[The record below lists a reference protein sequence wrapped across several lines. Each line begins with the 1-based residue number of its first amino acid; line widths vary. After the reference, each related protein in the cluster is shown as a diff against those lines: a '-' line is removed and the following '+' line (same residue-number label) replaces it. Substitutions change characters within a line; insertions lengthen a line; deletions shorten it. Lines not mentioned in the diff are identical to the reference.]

1 MFLKFI
7 KFLISITIIM
17 YQSALYS
24 QSISSNKFDS
34 KNFSKYFSGIIAFE
48 NQNNSDALKF
58 FDSSKILLNEHN
70 PYLKKYISSLV
81 LENKIS
87 RAINLIKNNKEK
99 KNINFFD
106 AYFLLFIDSL
116 KRDDF
121 NNADKFLIKAFRYVK
136 KDELNL
142 AILETLKQYIH
153 VFQEKEFLKD
163 EKNFGNLSLIAKT
176 FQKCFLNDPKTDSHF
191 VNLVEKVDED
201 FSRYKFFYINYLI
214 SEDRIIEANKIVKNI
229 NSINSTLLL
238 SQAKNWLDEDNS
250 IKFNN
255 VFSCQNPNDIIS
267 EFLFLISNLY
277 SSYDNLEKSNF
288 YLNLSNYLNPKFKF
302 NLTLIAE
309 NYYNED
315 DYIESKKILLKFNKN
330 DGIYNWYQI
339 KKRAKII
346 YQSDGEEESISFIIS
361 KFNTIKDPSIRIVY
375 DMANILKNFKKFE
388 TAIGYYN
395 EVISKTKKFDI
406 SYAELLYR
414 RGGCYERIREYNK
427 SDQDLLKSLEIKPN
441 DAYVLNYL
449 AYSWLERNYK
459 IEVAIEMLERAH
471 KEERND
477 PYILDSIGWAYYL
490 IGDFIKAE
498 KFLTQA
504 IKLMPDDPI
513 VNDHYGDILWM
524 MDRKIQARYYW
535 KSVLAIEDADEDMKK
550 NINDK
555 LLFREY
561 VLIYKIKQLIIL
573 LLIKLRTY

>member
-87 RAINLIKNNKEK
+87 RAINLIKSNKEK

-116 KRDDF
+116 KRGDF
-121 NNADKFLIKAFRYVK
+121 NNADKSLRKAFEYVK
-136 KDELNL
+136 KDEINL

-288 YLNLSNYLNPKFKF
+288 YLNLSNFLNPKFIF
-302 NLTLIAE
+302 NLSLVAE
-309 NYYNED
+309 NYYLNNNFEKA
-315 DYIESKKILLKFNKN
+315 KKILKVFKKEDNF
-330 DGIYNWYQI
+330 YYWYRVKI
-339 KKRAKII
+339 EAKII
-346 YQSDGEEESISFIIS
+346 AKKKNLNQSLNYVVS
-361 KFNTIKDPSIRIVY
+361 KFNEINNPDDKMIFDLANFYKNSKEYELSIKHY
-375 DMANILKNFKKFE
+375 TNILKNLEDESILK
-388 TAIGYYN
+388 
-395 EVISKTKKFDI
+395 SD
-406 SYAELLYR
+406 LLYR
-414 RGGCYERIREYNK
+414 RGGSYERMGNYKKADE
-427 SDQDLLKSLEIKPN
+427 DLLKSLKINPDEP
-441 DAYVLNYL
+441 YVLNYL
-449 AYSWLERNYK
+449 AYSWLERDYK
-459 IEVAIEMLERAH
+459 INEAIKMLENAYS
-471 KEERND
+471 EEKND
-477 PYILDSIGWAYYL
+477 PYIIDSIGWGYFLLNDYL
-490 IGDFIKAE
+490 KAE
-498 KFLTQA
+498 KFLRRA
-504 IKLMPDDPI
+504 LELMPEDPI
-513 VNDHYGDILWM
+513 VNDHYGDILWKL
-524 MDRKIQARYYW
+524 DRKIEARYFW
-535 KSVLAIEDADEDMKK
+535 NNVLKMDDAEKEMID
-550 NINDK
+550 NIN
-555 LLFREY
+555 
-561 VLIYKIKQLIIL
+561 IKIVDGLK
-573 LLIKLRTY
+573 KS